1 MDVVLSIAGSDSC
14 AGAGIQ
20 ADIKAIAACGGYAV
34 TAITAI
40 TAQNTQGVQAASAV
54 GADMLRRQLESLFAD
69 VPIASAKT
77 GMLANAEQVRL
88 VVDFLRSHPV
98 PFLVV
103 DPVMV
108 ATSGDLLLEA
118 DAIAVVREDLLPLA
132 TVATPNHAELAALTG
147 RTPGAPF
154 DVQQAAQELL
164 ERGCAAIVVTG
175 GDAPQ
180 HQAEDLLVQPQRT
193 RSYRAPRIDTPHTHG
208 TGCTF
213 SAALATRLAQGQTL
227 VEAVL
232 AAKVYVNQ
240 ALRTALALGKG
251 RGPADHLFA
260 LREFGDTSTASHT
273 GVVSVGEVR

>member
-34 TAITAI
+34 TAVTAI

-54 GADMLRRQLESLFAD
+54 GADLLRRQLDSLFVD
-69 VPIASAKT
+69 VPIAAAKT

-88 VVDFLRSHPV
+88 VVDFLRQHPV

-108 ATSGDLLLEA
+108 ATSGDLLLEP
-118 DAIAVVREDLLPLA
+118 DAIEVVRNLLLPLA
-132 TVATPNHAELAALTG
+132 TVATPNHAELAALVG
-147 RTPGAPF
+147 LSPGTSF
-154 DVQQAAQELL
+154 DAVEAAHGLL
-164 ERGCAAIVVTG
+164 DRGCAAVVVTG
-175 GDAPQ
+175 GDAGGPD
-180 HQAEDLLVQPQRT
+180 AEDLLVQSHRV
-193 RSYRAPRIDTPHTHG
+193 RAYRAPRIDTPHTHG

-227 VEAVL
+227 EEAIL

-240 ALRTALALGKG
+240 ALHTAVPLGKG

-260 LREFGDTSTASHT
+260 LREVGDTTTAGHT
-273 GVVSVGEVR
+273 DVVAVREER

>member
-208 TGCTF
+208 TGCALAAGLAAQLARG
-213 SAALATRLAQGQTL
+213 AALP
-227 VEAVL
+227 EAV
-232 AAKVYVNQ
+232 AAARAFVRRGLEHAVV
-240 ALRTALALGKG
+240 LGG
-251 RGPADHLFA
+251 GINPLNHLEA
-260 LREFGDTSTASHT
+260 GA
-273 GVVSVGEVR
+273 